1 MYDRTM
7 TASGRASPILD
18 LRTAAREW
26 RPQQFSEFSSG
37 GILDPL
43 IEPLWTGLRVL
54 AAIDGDS
61 VELRDLDGDL
71 VDEFEPVE
79 AALAEAGRAG
89 SLLIDGYLTHQVLQ
103 PIGNIAKR
111 EIAEPQR
118 NAPSL
123 GQLWF
128 GSIARRRSRQPKQP
142 VAELGRDP
150 VPPDDDVAIVAVDL
164 LWLDDESLLDVPLLE
179 RKRIL
184 ESVLGESR
192 LVRRGTY
199 VHPPVDPWISSWRAF
214 GFSRMAYKGAN
225 SRYVPGETSPHWAV
239 ADLPTR

>member
-1 MYDRTM
+1 M
-7 TASGRASPILD
+7 TAPGRTSPILD
-18 LRTAAREW
+18 VRTAASEW
-26 RPQQFSEFSSG
+26 RPQQISEISSG
-37 GILDPL
+37 GVLDPI

-54 AAIDGDS
+54 AVIDGDT
-61 VELRDLDGDL
+61 VELRDLDGD
-71 VDEFEPVE
+71 VVEEFEPVE
-79 AALAEAGRAG
+79 TALAEAGRAG
-89 SLLIDGYLTHQVLQ
+89 RLLIDGYLTHQVLQ

-111 EIAEPQR
+111 EIAERQQ
-118 NAPSL
+118 NAPTM

-128 GSIARRRSRQPKQP
+128 GSFARRRSRQPKQP

-150 VPPDDDVAIVAVDL
+150 VPPDDEVAFVAVDL
-164 LWLDDESLLDVPLLE
+164 LWLDDESVLDVPLLE

-214 GFSRMAYKGAN
+214 GFSRMVYKGAN

-239 ADLPTR
+239 ADLPSR